1 MGKVPLKRD
10 INIAAND
17 PFWVEVAKQ
26 EHPFTAMITSHSR
39 GTCLISNG
47 GVRVQLPPSANV
59 GYVYIA
65 AIGHKRNYFT
75 EKL

>member
-1 MGKVPLKRD
+1 MRYVPLERD
-10 INIAAND
+10 INIAVNGS
-17 PFWVEVAKQ
+17 FWVEVANQ

-65 AIGHKRNYFT
+65 AIGHKRHYFT